1 MTHTALITTGGP
13 MCLPHEVVIRAD
25 AWWQETSLP
34 GAAQNQTE
42 KITGLSFIPERL
54 RSISSDLSK
63 G

>member
-13 MCLPHEVVIRAD
+13 VCLPHEVVIRAH

-42 KITGLSFIPERL
+42 KSLVFPSS
-54 RSISSDLSK
+54 RSD
-63 G
+63 